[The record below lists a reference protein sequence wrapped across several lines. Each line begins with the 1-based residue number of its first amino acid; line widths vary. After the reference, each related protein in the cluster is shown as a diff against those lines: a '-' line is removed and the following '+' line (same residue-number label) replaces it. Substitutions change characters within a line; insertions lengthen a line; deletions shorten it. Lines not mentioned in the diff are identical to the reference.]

1 MQEWMIAML
10 VISIMLIIRDMAK
23 TILAENLPDTE
34 ELPSLQEGHPQ
45 KERVEKYA
53 ASFQKLADTFYG
65 MPYRKDYLSSRQVE
79 QIIEDTNAKVCSRC
93 YQREICWGEHS
104 QEMLDVQTNIQK
116 NVEDIQKS
124 KDEIQKL
131 NQETRKMSEAS
142 ALTGQAYVP
151 VPYSIMRRLQRIF
164 RKKGRT

>member
-65 MPYRKDYLSSRQVE
+65 MPFLKILCNRL
-79 QIIEDTNAKVCSRC
+79 IILYGTGTYACPVSADASDIFLVSTLHRT
-93 YQREICWGEHS
+93 YQCLHS
-104 QEMLDVQTNIQK
+104 FHQF
-116 NVEDIQKS
+116 
-124 KDEIQKL
+124 
-131 NQETRKMSEAS
+131 
-142 ALTGQAYVP
+142 LTVG
-151 VPYSIMRRLQRIF
+151 
-164 RKKGRT
+164 

>member
-53 ASFQKLADTFYG
+53 ASFRNWQI
-65 MPYRKDYLSSRQVE
+65 LSTGCLIGK
-79 QIIEDTNAKVCSRC
+79 II
-93 YQREICWGEHS
+93 
-104 QEMLDVQTNIQK
+104 
-116 NVEDIQKS
+116 
-124 KDEIQKL
+124 
-131 NQETRKMSEAS
+131 
-142 ALTGQAYVP
+142 
-151 VPYSIMRRLQRIF
+151 
-164 RKKGRT
+164 

>member
-34 ELPSLQEGHPQ
+34 EFLSLQEGHPQ

-104 QEMLDVQTNIQK
+104 QELVK
-116 NVEDIQKS
+116 GV
-124 KDEIQKL
+124 
-131 NQETRKMSEAS
+131 AS

>member
-79 QIIEDTNAKVCSRC
+79 RIIEDTM
-93 YQREICWGEHS
+93 QRYAADAIRGKSAGENTVRS
-104 QEMLDVQTNIQK
+104 W
-116 NVEDIQKS
+116 
-124 KDEIQKL
+124 
-131 NQETRKMSEAS
+131 
-142 ALTGQAYVP
+142 
-151 VPYSIMRRLQRIF
+151 
-164 RKKGRT
+164 

>member
-34 ELPSLQEGHPQ
+34 ELLSLQENHPQ

-65 MPYRKDYLSSRQVE
+65 MPYRKDYLSSRQIE
-79 QIIEDTNAKVCSRC
+79 RIIEDTNTKVCSRC

-104 QEMLDVQTNIQK
+104 QELGK
-116 NVEDIQKS
+116 GVEALVRSMESGNEDDI
-124 KDEIQKL
+124 
-131 NQETRKMSEAS
+131 
-142 ALTGQAYVP
+142 
-151 VPYSIMRRLQRIF
+151 
-164 RKKGRT
+164 

>member
-79 QIIEDTNAKVCSRC
+79 QIIEDTNAKV
-93 YQREICWGEHS
+93 
-104 QEMLDVQTNIQK
+104 
-116 NVEDIQKS
+116 
-124 KDEIQKL
+124 
-131 NQETRKMSEAS
+131 
-142 ALTGQAYVP
+142 
-151 VPYSIMRRLQRIF
+151 
-164 RKKGRT
+164 

>member
-93 YQREICWGEHS
+93 YQREICWGEHES
-104 QEMLDVQTNIQK
+104 G
-116 NVEDIQKS
+116 
-124 KDEIQKL
+124 
-131 NQETRKMSEAS
+131 
-142 ALTGQAYVP
+142 TGERSGGTGTFYGEWK
-151 VPYSIMRRLQRIF
+151 RGKCQRHP
-164 RKKGRT
+164 R

>member
-104 QEMLDVQTNIQK
+104 QE
-116 NVEDIQKS
+116 
-124 KDEIQKL
+124 
-131 NQETRKMSEAS
+131 TRKMSEAS

>member
-104 QEMLDVQTNIQK
+104 QEL
-116 NVEDIQKS
+116 
-124 KDEIQKL
+124 
-131 NQETRKMSEAS
+131 S
-142 ALTGQAYVP
+142 AMAARD
-151 VPYSIMRRLQRIF
+151 MHMH
-164 RKKGRT
+164 

>member
-1 MQEWMIAML
+1 MQEWMDCML
-10 VISIMLIIRDMAK
+10 VISYADHTGHGKNYFSRKIC
-23 TILAENLPDTE
+23 PDTE

-93 YQREICWGEHS
+93 YQREICWENT
-104 QEMLDVQTNIQK
+104 VRNW
-116 NVEDIQKS
+116 
-124 KDEIQKL
+124 
-131 NQETRKMSEAS
+131 
-142 ALTGQAYVP
+142 
-151 VPYSIMRRLQRIF
+151 
-164 RKKGRT
+164 

>member
-79 QIIEDTNAKVCSRC
+79 RIIEDTNAKVCSRC

-104 QEMLDVQTNIQK
+104 QELVK
-116 NVEDIQKS
+116 GVEALVRS
-124 KDEIQKL
+124 MES
-131 NQETRKMSEAS
+131 EMRKMSEAS